1 MDIIAL
7 EKYWAYGEVKCTILP
22 TLMRNT
28 NVCVDI
34 HIHTN
39 IYTCVYSVYVIYSV
53 CVYIYI
59 CIYRYIPSLTWR
71 ISIEFATGHRTD
83 IFV

>member
-7 EKYWAYGEVKCTILP
+7 EKYWTYGEVKYTILP

-34 HIHTN
+34 YIHAN
-39 IYTCVYSVYVIYSV
+39 IYVCVYSVCAYIYTYV
-53 CVYIYI
+53 CV
-59 CIYRYIPSLTWR
+59 CVCVSQVSPG
-71 ISIEFATGHRTD
+71 E
-83 IFV
+83 

>member
-7 EKYWAYGEVKCTILP
+7 EKYWTYGEVKYTILP

-28 NVCVDI
+28 DVCVDI

-39 IYTCVYSVYVIYSV
+39 IYV
-53 CVYIYI
+53 C
-59 CIYRYIPSLTWR
+59 L
-71 ISIEFATGHRTD
+71 
-83 IFV
+83 

>member
-7 EKYWAYGEVKCTILP
+7 EKYWTYGEVKYTILP

-34 HIHTN
+34 YIHAN
-39 IYTCVYSVYVIYSV
+39 IYACVYSVCAYIYTYVCVCVCV
-53 CVYIYI
+53 CVY
-59 CIYRYIPSLTWR
+59 PKSHL
-71 ISIEFATGHRTD
+71 ENKHR
-83 IFV
+83 VCN

>member
-7 EKYWAYGEVKCTILP
+7 EKYWTYGEVKYTILP

-28 NVCVDI
+28 DVSVDI

-39 IYTCVYSVYVIYSV
+39 IYVCEYIV
-53 CVYIYI
+53 CV
-59 CIYRYIPSLTWR
+59 CVCP
-71 ISIEFATGHRTD
+71 
-83 IFV
+83 

>member
-1 MDIIAL
+1 MDIITL
-7 EKYWAYGEVKCTILP
+7 EKYWTYGEMKYTILL

-34 HIHTN
+34 YIHTN
-39 IYTCVYSVYVIYSV
+39 IYVCVYSVCAYIYIYIYTYICV

-59 CIYRYIPSLTWR
+59 SQVSPG
-71 ISIEFATGHRTD
+71 E
-83 IFV
+83 

>member
-7 EKYWAYGEVKCTILP
+7 EKYWTYGEVKYTTLP

-28 NVCVDI
+28 DVCVDI

-39 IYTCVYSVYVIYSV
+39 IYV
-53 CVYIYI
+53 C
-59 CIYRYIPSLTWR
+59 L
-71 ISIEFATGHRTD
+71 
-83 IFV
+83 